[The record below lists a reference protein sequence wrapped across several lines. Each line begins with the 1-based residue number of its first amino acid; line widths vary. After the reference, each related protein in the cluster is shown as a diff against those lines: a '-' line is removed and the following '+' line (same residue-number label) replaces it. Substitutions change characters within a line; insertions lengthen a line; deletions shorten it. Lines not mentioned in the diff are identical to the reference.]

1 MSRKFRGR
9 WLHPEHRLLKGV
21 LPLAVGGE
29 VARAPLG
36 LSWG

>member
-21 LPLAVGGE
+21 LPVRE